1 MHEDIAR
8 QIFAQIERAIRLLF
22 TVGVALNIILAIV
35 NSVMA
40 GFLADPYKPASAKL
54 WIIFFIFLGSG
65 LLFNILCITG
75 INDRKIKRER
85 LLESFLASQGSAD
98 PRMYESLGVG
108 TNTAVLIGILLILTF
123 IALGVPIIILI

>member
-1 MHEDIAR
+1 MREKKFIYWLVVSPD
-8 QIFAQIERAIRLLF
+8 
-22 TVGVALNIILAIV
+22 G
-35 NSVMA
+35 
-40 GFLADPYKPASAKL
+40 ASAKL
-54 WIIFFIFLGSG
+54 WLILLIFLGLR
-65 LLFNILCITG
+65 LLLKILCITG

-108 TNTAVLIGILLILTF
+108 TNTAVLIGILLILAS